1 MRFKFVK
8 IKFLILHSPLK
19 WCGREVLLGLSL
31 YENVAIATFAHEVS
45 NAFQLVTLFQK
56 FADFRRVKSVD
67 FCRSLTPFPGGYAIP
82 ILSYGVEKSQRNLV
96 KKWRDKRLTLK
107 ELRLAAGLQ
116 QADVAKRLHVT
127 ETAVSN
133 WELGKNAISR
143 KYHKKLAKL
152 YGVSVEEL
160 LSGKEGA

>member
-1 MRFKFVK
+1 M
-8 IKFLILHSPLK
+8 
-19 WCGREVLLGLSL
+19 
-31 YENVAIATFAHEVS
+31 
-45 NAFQLVTLFQK
+45 
-56 FADFRRVKSVD
+56 
-67 FCRSLTPFPGGYAIP
+67 
-82 ILSYGVEKSQRNLV
+82 
-96 KKWRDKRLTLK
+96 TLK

-133 WELGKNAISR
+133 WELGKNAISQ

-160 LSGKEGA
+160 MECRGQS